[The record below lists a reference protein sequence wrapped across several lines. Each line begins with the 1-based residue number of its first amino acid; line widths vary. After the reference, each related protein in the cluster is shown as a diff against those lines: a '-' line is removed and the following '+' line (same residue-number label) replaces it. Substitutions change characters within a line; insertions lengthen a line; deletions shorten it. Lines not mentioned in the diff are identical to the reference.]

1 MKRVIGALAAL
12 GAFVALAA
20 APALAQ
26 EMAGAH
32 EGHAAPPHISLE
44 ADDLEWKAGPAA
56 LPAGA
61 QVAVLEGDPSKEG
74 PFTLRLQLPAGFK
87 IAPHTH
93 TGVEHVTILSG
104 RAGIGLGE
112 VWDGDKIEYKGP
124 GGFHVMQPGV
134 AHFAMVEEDSIV
146 QIHSIGPWVLTYVN
160 PADDPRNQPATAAEA
175 TTVKSSKSNS
185 SE

>member
-12 GAFVALAA
+12 GAFAALAA
-20 APALAQ
+20 TPALAQ
-26 EMAGAH
+26 ERAGAH
-32 EGHAAPPHISLE
+32 EGHAVPSHISLE
-44 ADDLEWKAGPAA
+44 ADELEWKSGPPA

-61 QVAVLEGDPSKEG
+61 QIALLEGDPSQEG
-74 PFTLRLQLPAGFK
+74 PFTFRLQLPAGFK

-112 VWDGDKIEYKGP
+112 VWVGETIEYKGA
-124 GGFHVMQPGV
+124 GGYHVMQPGV
-134 AHFAMVEEDSIV
+134 AHFVMVEEDSIV
-146 QIHSIGPWVLTYVN
+146 QVHSVGPWVLTYVN
-160 PADDPRNQPATAAEA
+160 PADDPRNQPAPSAEA